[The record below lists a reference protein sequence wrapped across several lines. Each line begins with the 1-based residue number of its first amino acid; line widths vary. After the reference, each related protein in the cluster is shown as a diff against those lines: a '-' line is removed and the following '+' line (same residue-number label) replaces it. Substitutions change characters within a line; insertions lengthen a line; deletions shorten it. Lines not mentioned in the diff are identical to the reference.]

1 MKVEK
6 IDHVAIRVKNL
17 EKARKFFEDV
27 FETKFYELGDIPDL
41 DIRSIVDRHGIELVS
56 PLLPD
61 GPTSRVLKKYGE
73 GMTLLS
79 FKVQNLDEAIKDM
92 EARGVR
98 MTLRM
103 RNGDLEMATFHP
115 EDTFGVFIELIE
127 YKTEEPPLRTTI
139 KKNVGRPL
147 NAE

>member
-1 MKVEK
+1 MKIDG
-6 IDHVAIRVKNL
+6 IDHVAIRVKDL
-17 EKARKFFEDV
+17 EKAKKFFEDV
-27 FETKFYELGDIPDL
+27 FETKFYELGDIEEL

-56 PLLPD
+56 PLLQD
-61 GPTSRVLKKYGE
+61 GPTSRVLEKFGE

-79 FKVQNLDEAIKDM
+79 FKVQDLDAAVKEM
-92 EARGVR
+92 EAKGVR

-103 RNGDLEMATFHP
+103 RNGDLEGATFHP

-147 NAE
+147 NTD